1 MSVFNYKLQS
11 LPVELFFSVEKC
23 QKEELICLIIAGL
36 QKSILKIGLLRFH
49 QLLQN
54 VNGVY
59 YFRL

>member
-11 LPVELFFSVEKC
+11 LPVELFFSVKKC
-23 QKEELICLIIAGL
+23 QKEELICLIAGL

-54 VNGVY
+54 VNGVV
-59 YFRL
+59 LL